1 MSVREFSL
9 PESLQQ
15 PVAPQASFL
24 EEAKAAIESR
34 LPLLK
39 RLLLSN
45 RADVAPVRLPAITG
59 LVAAILDSTDR
70 PCCLVV
76 PDHQGMALAVSAL
89 VSVSRLERA
98 VPEILRAYA
107 SVSFQARPGEQPARV
122 LVHPSGLVYEYA
134 GFFSPEHFRLKVV
147 DRNEWRSLPVH
158 QVARLERTLKKR
170 PKGYGNSD
178 LGRPQPTVLGTLVGI
193 PGTVNRNF
201 LRNYVAVL
209 STKKHLKDCLQA
221 WTIAMEGH
229 TLAGTLGEEIPCGE
243 LDEDGG
249 LSFFDKY
256 IASGE
261 PPVAVASSPDD
272 LAAFCAARTPL
283 SVAVIVDDV
292 ERLARNLQAYDT
304 IADRQRV
311 VILADDSQ
319 HEAVGVLRERGCT
332 VWHLSPEEVLMGSG
346 PGAAAGPLNVLL
358 TKASN
363 MRDLVVAPSACAC
376 DVLDEAAADLA
387 GAARAIPADNDNAT
401 VRDLFLTLFGTL
413 MLCAEHLGSEGDS
426 FLGEI
431 RKRLID
437 AKSLLKRAEIWIAPE
452 IVSEIDSVI
461 TRLGCAAKELSVNPI
476 TPKGQVLLD
485 CLGPPGTSPL
495 PAAVVTRSE
504 ARRDAV
510 QKWLAGQGR
519 RIPVYRVN
527 EVPGDS
533 QFERLVV
540 VSWPSA
546 RRFDRLLRLYATQRL
561 QVLAYSFERM
571 WLRDYKKRYDQAA
584 PAGLSTRKKSI
595 LLGLHQGVDGADEPL
610 PPPPPPTGPF
620 DLPEERFLT
629 RRKTVAAGIAAAG
642 NGPEKPIEAH
652 YVDFAGP
659 TFAYLTEGHELPVVN
674 DYVAGEHGTA
684 GKVPFRPIEEL
695 KVGDFVLFRG
705 TGDSDII
712 RFMVE
717 DEIGA
722 DAYQKLRATA
732 TRWKSALQK
741 IGSDPQE
748 AWEKLRQLGFS
759 RHLQT
764 VRAWLCNRHMI
775 APKNPEDIR
784 TIARASGDQDLLDVL
799 PKIEQAISEINGHH
813 IKAGKRLTSELLK
826 ELPKRLDV
834 IASGETE
841 VDLGFG
847 KVWIV
852 RIEEIDGGLTP
863 VNYTIVNRLLWDAE
877 YVVQGVAG

>member
-1 MSVREFSL
+1 M
-9 PESLQQ
+9 PESRQ
-15 PVAPQASFL
+15 PTITSEGSFL
-24 EEAKAAIESR
+24 QEAQAAVESR
-34 LPLLK
+34 LPLL
-39 RLLLSN
+39 RLLRLSTG
-45 RADVAPVRLPAITG
+45 ADGDPVRLPPVAG

-70 PCCLVV
+70 PCCVV
-76 PDHQGMALAVSAL
+76 TPDHREMALAVSLL
-89 VSVSRLERA
+89 VSVNRLARD
-98 VPEILRAYA
+98 VPAILRAHA
-107 SVSFQARPGEQPARV
+107 DISFDVRPGNEPARV
-122 LVHPSGLVYEYA
+122 LVHPSGLVYEYG
-134 GFFSPEHFRLKVV
+134 GFFSPEFFRLRVL
-147 DRNEWRSLPVH
+147 DRNESRSLPVKE
-158 QVARLERTLKKR
+158 VSRLERTLKKR
-170 PKGYGNSD
+170 PKGYLNSD
-178 LGRPQPTVLGTLVGI
+178 LGQPQPTVLGTLVGI
-193 PGTVNRNF
+193 PGRVNRNF

-209 STKKHLKDCLQA
+209 STKRTLKECLHT
-221 WTIAMEGH
+221 WRIAVEGH
-229 TLAGTLGEEIPCGE
+229 ARAGTLCEEIPCGE
-243 LDEDGG
+243 LGEAGN
-249 LSFFDKY
+249 LTFLDKY
-256 IASGE
+256 VASGE
-261 PPVAVASSPDD
+261 PLIAIASSADD
-272 LAAFCAARTPL
+272 LAALCGTREPF

-346 PGAAAGPLNVLL
+346 PGAAAGPLSVLL

-363 MRDLVVAPSACAC
+363 MRDLVVASSACAC

-387 GAARAIPADNDNAT
+387 AAARALPADNDNAT

-452 IVSEIDSVI
+452 IVSEIDTVI
-461 TRLGCAAKELSVNPI
+461 TRLDCAAEELSVNPI
-476 TPKGQVLLD
+476 TPKGQALLD
-485 CLGPPGTSPL
+485 CLGPPETSPL

-527 EVPGDS
+527 EVPGNS
-533 QFERLVV
+533 QFEQLVV
-540 VSWPSA
+540 VSWPGA

-595 LLGLHQGVDGADEPL
+595 LLGLHQSVDGADEPL
-610 PPPPPPTGPF
+610 PPPPPNGPF
-620 DLPEERFLT
+620 DLPEERFLI
-629 RRKTVAAGIAAAG
+629 RRKTVAAGVAAVG
-642 NGPEKPIEAH
+642 NGLDEPIEAH

-674 DYVAGEHGTA
+674 DYVTGEHGVA
-684 GKVPFRPIEEL
+684 GKVPFRPIGEL

-722 DAYQKLRATA
+722 DTYQKLRATA
-732 TRWKSALQK
+732 TRWKSALRR
-741 IGSDPQE
+741 IGGDPQE
-748 AWEKLRQLGFS
+748 VWQKLRQFGFS
-759 RHLQT
+759 RHIQT
-764 VRAWLCNRHMI
+764 VRAWLCNRNMI

-784 TIARASGDQDLLDVL
+784 TIARASGDQEILDVL
-799 PKIEQAISEINGHH
+799 PRIEQAISEINGHH

-826 ELPKRLDV
+826 ELPRRLDV

-877 YVVQGVAG
+877 YVVQGGAG

>member
-1 MSVREFSL
+1 M

-45 RADVAPVRLPAITG
+45 QADVAKVRLPAITG

-76 PDHQGMALAVSAL
+76 PDHQEMALAVSTL

-107 SVSFQARPGEQPARV
+107 SVSLQARPGEKPARV

-134 GFFSPEHFRLKVV
+134 GFFSPEFFRLKVL
-147 DRNEWRSLPVH
+147 DRNESRSLPVKE
-158 QVARLERTLKKR
+158 VARLERTLKKR
-170 PKGYGNSD
+170 PKGYLNSD
-178 LGRPQPTVLGTLVGI
+178 LGRPKPTVLGTLVGI

-221 WTIAMEGH
+221 WTIAVEGH
-229 TLAGTLGEEIPCGE
+229 ALAGTLGEEIPCGE

-261 PPVAVASSPDD
+261 PLIAVASSPDD
-272 LAAFCAARTPL
+272 LAAFCAARAQL

-319 HEAVGVLRERGCT
+319 HEAVRVLRERGCT
-332 VWHLSPEEVLMGSG
+332 VWHLSPEEVLMVSG
-346 PGAAAGPLNVLL
+346 PGVATGPLNVLL

-387 GAARAIPADNDNAT
+387 GAARAIPADNDNAA
-401 VRDLFLTLFGTL
+401 VHALFQTLFGTL
-413 MLCAEHLGSEGDS
+413 MVCAEHLGSEGDS

-452 IVSEIDSVI
+452 IVPEIDTVI
-461 TRLGCAAKELSVNPI
+461 TRLGCAAEELAEYPI

-485 CLGPPGTSPL
+485 CLGPPGTPPL

-510 QKWLAGQGR
+510 RQWLTCQGLD
-519 RIPVYRVN
+519 IPVYRAN
-527 EVPGDS
+527 EVPGDR
-533 QFERLVV
+533 QFEQLVV
-540 VSWPSA
+540 VSWPGS

-561 QVLAYSFERM
+561 RVLAYSFERM
-571 WLRDYKKRYDQAA
+571 WLGEYRKRYEQSA
-584 PAGLSTRKKSI
+584 PPRLSTKQKSV
-595 LLGLHQGVDGADEPL
+595 LLGLHKDVDEKEEPL
-610 PPPPPPTGPF
+610 PPSPTGGPF
-620 DLPEERFLT
+620 DLPEERFLI
-629 RRKTVAAGIAAAG
+629 RRKTVAAGVAAADD
-642 NGPEKPIEAH
+642 GPVEPVEAH

-659 TFAYLTEGHELPVVN
+659 TFAYLTDGHELPVVN
-674 DYVAGEHGTA
+674 EYVSGEHAAA
-684 GKVPFRPIEEL
+684 GKVPFRPVGEL
-695 KVGDFVLFRG
+695 KVGDFVLFRS

-722 DAYQKLRATA
+722 DRYRKLRETA
-732 TRWKSALQK
+732 THWKKALGK

-748 AWEKLRQLGFS
+748 VWDKLRQFGFS
-759 RHLQT
+759 RQVQT
-764 VRAWLCNRHMI
+764 VRAWLCRVNMI
-775 APKNPEDIR
+775 APKNVEDIR
-784 TIARASGDQDLLDVL
+784 MIARASSDQALVDML
-799 PKIEQAISEINGHH
+799 PAVEQAISEINGHH

-826 ELPKRLDV
+826 ELPRRLDV

-877 YVVQGVAG
+877 YVVQGEAG